1 MAVKQLSVLVENEK
15 GSLLGIMNALAE
27 AGVDLRALSVADTE
41 DYGILRF
48 IADDIE
54 KAQQVLLEAGHPARI
69 KHLVAVAVPDKPG
82 GLLTALRLLS
92 DHDINIEYIYSL
104 LTRDRDHAYSVM
116 RVSDYKAAE
125 KLLSDEGFTILTE
138 EDI

>member
-15 GSLLGIMNALAE
+15 GSLLEIMSALAE

-54 KAQQVLLEAGHPARI
+54 KAQKVLLDAGHPARI
-69 KHLVAVAVPDKPG
+69 KHLVAVAVPDTPG
-82 GLLTALRLLS
+82 GLLGALRLLS

-104 LTRDRDHAYSVM
+104 LTRDQDHAYSVM

-125 KLLSDEGFTILTE
+125 KILASSGFTVLTE